1 MNGEKRAERE
11 GRETALNDKIG
22 DKTALQGDIDAKIT
36 DIESI
41 EEEKTGAQD
50 GNDQGVKDEIQGR
63 LDAANG
69 EKDTLDG

>member
-22 DKTALQGDIDAKIT
+22 DKTALQGDIDAKIA

-41 EEEKTGAQD
+41 EEEKT
-50 GNDQGVKDEIQGR
+50 
-63 LDAANG
+63 AA
-69 EKDTLDG
+69 